1 MAERAYPLTIG
12 ARVNEEEQSVIDAAS
27 RLDRVTRAEFI
38 KSAALQ
44 AAQERLVAQ
53 TRGKPSANDLG

>member
-1 MAERAYPLTIG
+1 MAKRAYPLSIG
-12 ARVNEEEQSVIDAAS
+12 ARVNEEEQSIIDAAS

-44 AAQERLVAQ
+44 AAQARLVAQ
-53 TRGKPSANDLG
+53 TAGRSVEP